1 METEKTGNTI
11 EIPVGDLKAHPRNP
25 RLAIREDVIDAIVAG
40 LGDGFHQSHALQVY
54 PDGGSYLILGG
65 HHRAEAA
72 KRAGIEKV
80 PCWVRDDLSE
90 DDAYMLLATDN
101 AQGELSPL
109 EVGMHALHYVDKEKG
124 GRGNKGGLAAYAEK
138 LGRNKGHLSSYR
150 NAAAVAR
157 KCFNVETVSL
167 LDKASQLAALHSLP
181 QATWEDAVAA
191 MVAGGWSAAET
202 QERAKEAKEGATDAQ
217 RLALLTRK
225 TSRKQLDR
233 VAAIAESVA
242 ESFKDDPALKKEWL
256 EWVKSEDP
264 VDVRVVQEKRIEFED
279 RKAGYQETPEGAL
292 PSLVLADPP
301 WQYDHATSTRRIEN
315 HYPSATIDEIISH
328 SPRTEEDC
336 ILLMWAVAPKLD
348 LALEVMSGW
357 GFSFKTS
364 AVWDKEKLGM
374 GYWFRGQ
381 HELLLVGT
389 KGDVSP
395 PLPEAR
401 RSSVFREARGEH
413 SRKPLCVYEW
423 IEEAFPGAKL
433 EMYCREARAGWQ
445 TWGNES

>member
-1 METEKTGNTI
+1 METEKTESTI
-11 EIPVGDLKAHPRNP
+11 EIAVGDLKEHPRNP
-25 RLAIREDVIDAIVAG
+25 RLAMREDVIDAIVAG
-40 LGDGFHQSHALQVY
+40 LADGFHQSHALQVY
-54 PDGGSYLILGG
+54 PDGDGYLILGG
-65 HHRAEAA
+65 HHRAKAA
-72 KRAGIEKV
+72 QKAGIKNV

-90 DDAYMLLATDN
+90 DEAYMLLAADN

-109 EVGMHALHYVDKEKG
+109 EVGMHALHYVGKEKG
-124 GRGNKGGLAAYAEK
+124 GRGNKGGLAAYAQK
-138 LGRNKGHLSSYR
+138 LGRDKGSLSSYR
-150 NAAAVAR
+150 NAAAVAE
-157 KCFNVETVSL
+157 KCLHVQTLSL
-167 LDKASQLAALHSLP
+167 LDKARQLAALHSLP
-181 QATWEDAVAA
+181 QAIWEDAVLA

-202 QERAKEAKEGATDAQ
+202 QERAREAREGETNAQ
-217 RLALLTRK
+217 RLALLTHK

-242 ESFKDDPALKKEWL
+242 ESFKDDPALQNEWL

-264 VDVRVVQEKRIEFED
+264 LDVRVVQEKRIEFED
-279 RKAGYQETPEGAL
+279 RQAGYQDTPEGAL

-301 WQYDHATSTRRIEN
+301 WQYSNATPNRRIEN
-315 HYPSATIDEIISH
+315 HYPTATIDEIIAH

-336 ILLMWAVAPKLD
+336 VLLMWAVAPKLD
-348 LALEVMSGW
+348 QALEVMSGW

-395 PLPEAR
+395 PAPEAR

-433 EMYCREARAGWQ
+433 EMYCREPRAGWQ

>member
-1 METEKTGNTI
+1 METEKTESTI
-11 EIPVGDLKAHPRNP
+11 EISVGDLKEHPRNP
-25 RLAIREDVIDAIVAG
+25 RLAMREDVIDAIVAG
-40 LGDGFHQSHALQVY
+40 LADGFHQSHALQVY
-54 PDGGSYLILGG
+54 PDGDGYLILGG
-65 HHRAEAA
+65 HHRAKAA
-72 KRAGIEKV
+72 QKAGIKNV

-90 DDAYMLLATDN
+90 DEAYMLLATDN

-109 EVGMHALHYVDKEKG
+109 EVGMHALHYVEKAQGKE
-124 GRGNKGGLAAYAEK
+124 GRGLAAYAEK
-138 LGRNKGHLSSYR
+138 LGRDKGNLNRYR
-150 NAAAVAR
+150 NAAAVAAT
-157 KCFNVETVSL
+157 CCNITISSL

-181 QATWEDAVAA
+181 QATWENAVAA
-191 MVAGGWSAAET
+191 MVAGGWSASET
-202 QERAKEAKEGATDAQ
+202 QEREKEAREGETDAQ

-242 ESFKDDPALKKEWL
+242 ASFKDDPALKKEWL

-264 VDVRVVQEKRIEFED
+264 LDVRVVQEKPIEFED
-279 RKAGYQETPEGAL
+279 RQAGYQENPEGAL

-315 HYPSATIDEIISH
+315 HYPSATIDEIIAH

-336 ILLMWAVAPKLD
+336 VLLMWAVAPKLD
-348 LALEVMSGW
+348 LALEVMCGW

-364 AVWDKEKLGM
+364 AVWDKEKIGM

-395 PLPEAR
+395 PPSEAR

-413 SRKPLCVYEW
+413 SRKPACVYEW
-423 IEEAFPGAKL
+423 IEEAFSGAKL
-433 EMYCREARAGWQ
+433 EMYCREPRAGWQ